1 MIRRLLLALL
11 CPLLAFGGEALPS
24 ELSFGVISTESAV
37 NLKPSWEPLFT
48 DMSAAIGIPVKGF
61 FASDYNGVIEAM
73 RFKKVDIAW
82 FGNKS
87 AILAV
92 DRAGGEVFARVV
104 NPDGSE
110 GYYSYII
117 VHRDSPFQTID
128 DLLARGKEVTFSMG
142 DPNSTSGTL
151 VPGYYVFSQRGID
164 PRAHFKRLTSAKH
177 EANILAVIAKQVDAA
192 TCASDVF
199 ARLAD
204 REPEKTAQ
212 TRIIWQS
219 PLIPSDPLVWR
230 KELPPSLKEQI
241 RAFFLAYG
249 QTPAQREVVQRLKWS
264 GFRPSDDRQL
274 IPIRELELAKKR
286 AEVEGDDTLS
296 AADKAK
302 AIADIDAQLARLKAS
317 AAAQP

>member
-1 MIRRLLLALL
+1 MLHRLLIALCLSLALAAQEM
-11 CPLLAFGGEALPS
+11 PK
-24 ELSFGVISTESAV
+24 ELNFGVISTESVV
-37 NLKPSWEPLFT
+37 NLKPSWEPLFA
-48 DMSAAIGIPVKGF
+48 DMSAALGIPVKGF

-73 RFKKVDIAW
+73 RFKKVDVAW

-92 DRAGGEVFARVV
+92 DRADGEVFARVV

-117 VHRDSPFQTID
+117 VHRDSPYQTID
-128 DLLARGKEVTFSMG
+128 DVLAKGKEVTFSMG

-151 VPGYYVFSQRGID
+151 VPGYYVFAQRGID
-164 PRAHFKRLTSAKH
+164 PRTHFKRLTNAKH

-199 ARLAD
+199 ERLGD

-212 TRIIWQS
+212 ARIVWKS

-230 KELPPSLKEQI
+230 KDLPAQLKERI
-241 RAFFLAYG
+241 RAFMLSYG
-249 QTPAQREVVQRLKWS
+249 QTPAQREVVHRLKWS
-264 GFRPSDDRQL
+264 GFRASDDRQL
-274 IPIRELELAKKR
+274 IPVRELELAKKR
-286 AEVEGDDTLS
+286 AEVENDGKLS
-296 AADKAK
+296 ADEKSKAL
-302 AIADIDAQLARLKAS
+302 ADIDAQLARLKAS
-317 AAAQP
+317 AAARP